1 MKKLS
6 KLKLS
11 VVALLLF
18 SGLISGGPSA
28 FAGDAGCG
36 LGGIIFTKNAKLLQ
50 LFAMTTNSF
59 LLTQPLGITFGT
71 SGCSSSGIVMN
82 DKQIQYF
89 VEINQEELSREMAQG
104 HGEKLATLALLKGC
118 LSNESQKAFAGFTQA
133 SYSQILPKANTSPV
147 DMVQNLNTEMAGQTE
162 LSQICHGS

>member
-1 MKKLS
+1 MKKL
-6 KLKLS
+6 LGI
-11 VVALLLF
+11 ALLSSACFL
-18 SGLISGGPSA
+18 SPSA

-59 LLTQPLGITFGT
+59 LFTQPLGITFGT

-104 HGEKLATLALLKGC
+104 HGEKLSTLALLKGC
-118 LSNESQKAFAGFTQA
+118 TSQDSQKTFAQFTQS
-133 SYSQILPKANTSPV
+133 SYSHILPSANTSPV
-147 DMVQNLNTEMAGQTE
+147 DMVQNLNTEMAGHSE
-162 LSQICHGS
+162 VSQACRGT